1 MIKSMIKPLKYEVQL
16 ALLTLQK
23 TEELRYVAHSE
34 GSMTPTLK
42 SVIIEGSRPILR
54 AI

>member
-1 MIKSMIKPLKYEVQL
+1 MIDSIIEPLIYEVQL

-23 TEELRYVAHSE
+23 TEELLCVAHSE
-34 GSMTPTLK
+34 ASMHPALK
-42 SVIIEGSRPILR
+42 SVIIEGSRLILG